1 MGTDS
6 ILRHPQVA
14 LRGTASLFLLLP
26 HWLHFSDPAV
36 APWFE
41 QQVVRVPVLTA
52 EQCGSND
59 LI

>member
-1 MGTDS
+1 M
-6 ILRHPQVA
+6 A

-26 HWLHFSDPAV
+26 HWLHFSDPEV

-59 LI
+59 LTLTS